1 MEKKRNG
8 PDMAANRGRL
18 AMPGT
23 IMILAVEDDDDHAD
37 LLSFALAQVKDRSYE
52 IRRIRLLSEFLDR
65 AGLLQPDIILLDL
78 HLPDSAGLETVRRI
92 IAGAPGV
99 PVVVLTG
106 SEGPEIGLQAVE
118 AGAQDFVPK
127 TELLSPLL
135 SRAIDFAIQRRQVAR
150 SAEQKSLLD
159 TITGLGNRTCFMQQL
174 ESAIARA
181 ERHGGSFALAFID
194 LDGFKAIN
202 DTYGHAAG
210 DEVLARIGDR
220 CRACSRANDCLSR
233 LGGDEFVFLLDGVI
247 NTDQAVSAAE
257 RYTAAIELPI
267 PLLVAP
273 NARVSVGASLGLALW
288 NVDGNSAEALLSAAD
303 ARMYANKAGRHR
315 FRRTG

>member
-1 MEKKRNG
+1 
-8 PDMAANRGRL
+8 
-18 AMPGT
+18 MPGT
-23 IMILAVEDDDDHAD
+23 ITVLAVEDDDDHAD
-37 LLSFALAQVKDRSYE
+37 VLAFALARVKDRSYE
-52 IRRIRLLSEFLDR
+52 IRRARSLSEFFDR
-65 AGLLQPDIILLDL
+65 VGLQPDIILLDL
-78 HLPDSAGLETVRRI
+78 HLPDSGGLETVRRTV
-92 IAGAPGV
+92 ATAPGV

-135 SRAIDFAIQRRQVAR
+135 SRAIDFAIQRRQAVRAT
-150 SAEQKSLLD
+150 EQKSLLD
-159 TITGLGNRTCFMQQL
+159 AITGLGNRTCFMQEL

-181 ERHGGSFALAFID
+181 ERHGGGFALGFID

-210 DEVLARIGDR
+210 DEVLATIGSR
-220 CRACSRANDCLSR
+220 CRSSSRANDCLCR

-247 NTDQAVSAAE
+247 STYQAVSAAE

-267 PLLVAP
+267 LLGGAA
-273 NARVSVGASLGLALW
+273 NSRVSVGASLGLALW
-288 NVDGNSAEALLSAAD
+288 RVDGRSAEALLSAAD
-303 ARMYANKAGRHR
+303 ARMYANKAARHR
-315 FRRTG
+315 IRRTG